1 VFLLRLDSGLARV
14 VVFFE
19 FGGVIFEV
27 LNELG
32 ILGESDFIL
41 IDPEVGEMDNFG
53 VGTEGEFSSGDED
66 LGGEFA
72 GIGGKEFSIAD
83 ISDADGREKEGGEN
97 DDIDGERSFL
107 VLAEAGDGGDGG
119 AILGSDS
126 GGLEGDDFGF
136 EVFDCVRDLGPSG
149 KRLGIFDD
157 HPFDEVLHARGEFG
171 ERAEDTEENSTENL
185 DFCFDGKGFRR

>member
-1 VFLLRLDSGLARV
+1 MFLLRLDSGLARI

-32 ILGESDFIL
+32 ILGESDLIL
-41 IDPEVGEMDNFG
+41 IDPEVGEMDDFG
-53 VGTEGEFSSGDED
+53 VGAEGEFSSGDED

-97 DDIDGERSFL
+97 DDVDGERSFL

-126 GGLEGDDFGF
+126 GGFEGDDFGF
-136 EVFDCVRDLGPSG
+136 EVFDCVRDLRPGG

-157 HPFDEVLHARGEFG
+157 HPLDEILHAGGEFG
-171 ERAEDTEENSTENL
+171 ERAEDTEENSSENL
-185 DFCFDGKGFRR
+185 DFCFGGKGF

>member
-1 VFLLRLDSGLARV
+1 MFLLRLDSGLARI

-32 ILGESDFIL
+32 ILSESDLIL
-41 IDPEVGEMDNFG
+41 IDPEVGEMDHFG

-97 DDIDGERSFL
+97 DDVDGERSFL

-126 GGLEGDDFGF
+126 GGFEGDDFGF
-136 EVFDCVRDLGPSG
+136 EVFDCVRDLRPGG

-157 HPFDEVLHARGEFG
+157 HPLDEILHAGGEFG
-171 ERAEDTEENSTENL
+171 ERSEDTEENSSENL
-185 DFCFDGKGFRR
+185 DFCFGGKGF